1 MIYFKNLMDD
11 TVFNE
16 SPFSTESASPS
27 SNGSSSSK
35 RGKKLLFLI
44 ILLVVLGLIA
54 FGAVQLL
61 GNQGEAE
68 PTPTP
73 TESFEIPTD
82 TPTPTEEEEATP
94 TPKEEK
100 EEKSTPTPTKKPA
113 VTGIDSSTGLDR
125 ADLSIVVQ
133 NGSGEAGVAGTMKS
147 KLEGLGYVVAS
158 TGNADNYDYA
168 QTVIYVKNAKS
179 DFLNLLKKD
188 LSGSYSIGT
197 ASATYTGSG
206 DALIIVGKE

>member
-1 MIYFKNLMDD
+1 MDD
-11 TVFNE
+11 SVFDQ
-16 SPFSTESASPS
+16 SPFTTEPTAPSTSQ
-27 SNGSSSSK
+27 NGSSGK

-61 GNQGEAE
+61 GGQGEAE

-82 TPTPTEEEEATP
+82 TPAPTEDLDTTP
-94 TPKEEK
+94 TPEDEDTT
-100 EEKSTPTPTKKPA
+100 TPTPTKKPA
-113 VTGIDSSTGLDR
+113 VNGTDQSTGLDR

-147 KLEGLGYVVAS
+147 KLEGLGYVVSS

-168 QTVIYVKNAKS
+168 QTEIHVKSASS
-179 DFLNLLKKD
+179 DFIPLLKKD
-188 LSGSYSIGT
+188 LGGTYTIGT
-197 ASATYTGSG
+197 SASDYTGSG